1 MNNQTATA
9 VEHDKLPMRVF
20 FFTLLLT
27 ITGLGWIIWSI
38 YSVSILGEREQ
49 REWSLTVS
57 KLQGDIIHLDEV
69 LTMSAR
75 MSVETGDPEWE
86 RRYRESEPKLG
97 EAIEKAMQLV
107 PAVMDDRSVVATNQA
122 NEILIK
128 LEEEAFQSV
137 RTGNVG
143 AARELLYSDL
153 YEGSKA
159 TYAMGMQQFSQSLS
173 RALALSEESRIQ
185 SKMLQIYLASGITII
200 LLASWVFAFHIFR
213 QWRLHLTLMK
223 EQAEKANHAKTSF
236 LATMS
241 HEIRTPLNGILGTVQ
256 LIAGTDLEEEQRSKL
271 DVIRNSGEILL
282 SIINDVLDMS
292 KIDAGEMHLERTA
305 FSLVNTVENASAALK
320 SLAEQKDLILQVDIA
335 EDVPDLLE
343 GDPVK
348 VRQVLWNLLSNAI
361 KFTDEGFIRVSVSV
375 RQIMIEEKRTVLAF
389 SVEDTGEGI
398 NEDRIDRIFAPFT
411 QEDES
416 TTRTRGGTGLG
427 LTIVRN
433 MVNMMGGEI
442 GVQSEK
448 GKGSRFYFTI
458 PFALVSERD
467 AIDLQQRKD
476 RIEGALE
483 RSLKILVAEDNDV
496 NAMIVR
502 AFLEKSGHQVDMVE
516 NGEELIAALGHSRPD
531 MIFTDIHMPI
541 MDGIEATRQIRKMK
555 EYEALPIIGLTAEAF
570 AERQKLFI
578 EAGMD
583 DVLSKPFM
591 EDDLRRIVLAHMK
604 T

>member
-57 KLQGDIIHLDEV
+57 KLQGDIIHLDEI

-75 MSVETGDPEWE
+75 MSVETGDPKWE

-97 EAIEKAMQLV
+97 EAIEKAMRLV
-107 PAVMDDRSVVATNQA
+107 PAVMDSRSVAATNQA

-159 TYAMGMQQFSQSLS
+159 TYATGMRQFSQSLS
-173 RALALSEESRIQ
+173 RALALSEERRIQ
-185 SKMLQIYLASGITII
+185 SKMIQIYLASGIAII

-241 HEIRTPLNGILGTVQ
+241 HEIRTPLNGILGTAQ
-256 LIAGTDLEEEQRSKL
+256 LIAGTDLEAEQRSRL
-271 DVIRNSGEILL
+271 DIIRNSGEILL

-292 KIDAGEMHLERTA
+292 KIDAGEMHLEKTA
-305 FSLVNTVENASAALK
+305 FSLINTVENASAALK
-320 SLAEQKDLILQVDIA
+320 SLAEQKDLSLQVDIA
-335 EDVPDLLE
+335 EDVPDILE

-361 KFTDEGFIRVSVSV
+361 KFTDEGFIRVSVAV
-375 RQIMIEEKRTVLAF
+375 KLNNLEKNTTVLAF

-411 QEDES
+411 QEDAS

-433 MVNMMGGEI
+433 MVEMMGGKI

-458 PFALVSERD
+458 QFALVSDRE
-467 AIDLQQRKD
+467 AIDLQQRND

-502 AFLEKSGHQVDMVE
+502 AFLEKSGHQVDIVE
-516 NGEELIAALGHSRPD
+516 NGEELIAALAHSRPD
-531 MIFTDIHMPI
+531 MIFTDIHMPV
-541 MDGIEATRQIRKMK
+541 MDGMEATRQIRKMQ
-555 EYEALPIIGLTAEAF
+555 EYANLPIIGLTAEAF
-570 AERQKLFI
+570 AERQKLFM

-583 DVLSKPFM
+583 GVLSKPFM
-591 EDDLRRIVLAHMK
+591 EDDLRRIVLTHMK
-604 T
+604 S